1 MPSTISKQPE
11 FASKLSDISVDANSY
26 APGTVDVLIAGKFGN
41 ETKLD
46 SDGNVISSD
55 RRAAAVFVGTGGTLT
70 LLQEGRVSGVPGNYT
85 ILKNIPGGTFL
96 PVIGNR
102 ILIKDLN
109 HIHRFTRL
117 VVISANDV
125 AGLSSVSAGTNYSK
139 VATTTSGSG
148 TGLEVNI
155 HVYNDDNAVRQ
166 AALVV
171 SSRTHVDYAVGNTI
185 TVAAGW
191 DGGSAPA
198 LTHTL
203 TSDNI
208 GTVPATTASD
218 IQIYF

>member
-1 MPSTISKQPE
+1 MASTISKQPE
-11 FASKLSDISVDANSY
+11 FATKFQDISVDATSY
-26 APGTVDVLIAGKFGN
+26 APGTIDVGVAGRFG
-41 ETKLD
+41 EVTSLD
-46 SDGNVISSD
+46 SDGQPVTSNK
-55 RRAAAVFVGTGGTLT
+55 AVAIFVGTGGTLT
-70 LLQEGRVSGVPGNYT
+70 FLQEGRDRDIPGNYT
-85 ILKNIPGGTFL
+85 TLKNIPNGSFL
-96 PVIGNR
+96 PIIATR
-102 ILIKDLN
+102 ILISDLN

-125 AGLSSVSAGTNYSK
+125 IGLASVSAGTNESK

-155 HVYNDDNAVRQ
+155 HVYNDDNGVRQ

-171 SSRTHVDYAVGNTI
+171 SSRTHEDYAVGQTI
-185 TVAAGW
+185 TVASGW

-203 TSDNI
+203 TAANV
-208 GTVPATTASD
+208 GTVPATTADD